1 MRALFLSLPLHGH
14 TNPSLPLVRE
24 LVSRREEVVYYSTG
38 AFAATI
44 ETTGAQYRPYQNA
57 FLSDMREL
65 PERMEQLSYLLM
77 RTTAE
82 VLARELDAFRAA
94 RPDYVIT
101 DSVAPWGQ
109 WAAEALGV
117 PVVTSIP

>member
-1 MRALFLSLPLHGH
+1 
-14 TNPSLPLVRE
+14 
-24 LVSRREEVVYYSTG
+24 
-38 AFAATI
+38 
-44 ETTGAQYRPYQNA
+44 
-57 FLSDMREL
+57 MREL

-101 DSVAPWGQ
+101 DSVAPWGR
-109 WAAEALGV
+109 WAAEARG
-117 PVVTSIP
+117 